1 MSVSVSQPHRVS
13 VRRGVFSRIPR
24 SATWLAVPPLLFVT
38 AFFLFPAAYMFRLS
52 VKTSTGG
59 LTFKN
64 DFSLGSYSKFFSDSF
79 YLGTL
84 TRTFLL
90 AAGVTVLAVILG
102 LPLAYLMA
110 RARRSLSIFLV
121 LVVLLAMWVPLVVRV
136 QGLSLAFQDSGPIND
151 ALQALHVTDKPVKL
165 LYSPA
170 AVVIGL
176 LNLTLPWM
184 VLSLFTAIRGIE
196 PNLEQ
201 AARNLG
207 ATRARAFFEVVVPL
221 ARPGIGA
228 GSIIVFTWAM
238 GEYAVPVL
246 LGGGSTSTMSQ
257 RIATSFFENIDWPL
271 AAAMSIIMFVPIAVA
286 TALLSRWMS
295 RTV

>member
-1 MSVSVSQPHRVS
+1 MSVAVSGRPGVS
-13 VRRGVFSRIPR
+13 ARGRLLSRLPR
-24 SATWLAVPPLLFVT
+24 GGAWLAAPPLLFVA
-38 AFFLFPAAYMFRLS
+38 AFFLFPLVYMLRLS
-52 VKTSTGG
+52 AKTSTGG

-64 DFSLGSYSKFFSDSF
+64 DFSLGSYSKFFTDGF
-79 YLGTL
+79 YMSTL
-84 TRTFLL
+84 ARTFLL
-90 AAGVTVLAVILG
+90 ATVVTLIAVALG
-102 LPLAYLMA
+102 LPLAYAIA
-110 RARRSLSIFLV
+110 RAPRSLAIAL
-121 LVVLLAMWVPLVVRV
+121 LLIVLLAMWVPLVVRV
-136 QGLSLAFQDSGPIND
+136 QGLSLALQDEGPIND
-151 ALQALHVTDKPVKL
+151 LLKALPFTDKPVTL
-165 LYSPA
+165 LYTKA

-176 LNLTLPWM
+176 LNMTLPWM
-184 VLSLFTAIRGIE
+184 ILSLFTAIRGVE
-196 PNLEQ
+196 PNLEH

-207 ATRARAFFEVVVPL
+207 ATRARTFFEVVVPL

-257 RIATSFFENIDWPL
+257 RIAVSFFENIDWPF

-295 RTV
+295 RVA